1 MTKIISVI
9 PLLIGLALPAALLG
23 AEDQPAEPAEPMAP
37 APNATPEGEPKT
49 EPMAMQENV
58 PPRYVVVKGDTL
70 WGFPLGI

>member
-9 PLLIGLALPAALLG
+9 PLLIGLALPAALLR

-37 APNATPEGEPKT
+37 APNVTPEAEPKT

-70 WGFPLGI
+70 WGFPPAT